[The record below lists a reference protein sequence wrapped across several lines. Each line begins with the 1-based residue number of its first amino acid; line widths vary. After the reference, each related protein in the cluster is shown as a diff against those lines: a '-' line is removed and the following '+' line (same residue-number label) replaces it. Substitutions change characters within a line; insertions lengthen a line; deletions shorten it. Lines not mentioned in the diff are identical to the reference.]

1 MNIPEDKIQEIIQA
15 ADIVDVVSKYVRL
28 RKTGINY
35 KGLCPFHNEKT
46 PSFSVNAKKQ
56 IFYCFGCHKGGNAI
70 KFLMEYN
77 NLSFFD
83 SVKELAREYG
93 VDLPLRDE
101 RGQEEQKK
109 FEECFDITKATIHY
123 FAENLTK
130 NSANKHILE
139 YLKNRNINDSSI
151 QNFGIGYGGGVRG
164 KLIEFYKKGGFDEKK
179 AIELGFLGV
188 SEGKIYERF
197 VGRLIF
203 PIFSHHGRE
212 IGAGGRILEKRT
224 DTGKYINSPES
235 PIYNKSK
242 VLYGL
247 SHSKDEI
254 RKEDFVIV
262 VEGYLDVI
270 SLYQHG
276 IKNIA
281 AVSGTALTDD
291 QVKLLSSYTKNFYLL
306 FDSDAAGYKAA
317 MRSIEIVMK
326 HNLNLKIMTLPE
338 GEDPDSFVHKHGA
351 KEFLEYV
358 KNARE
363 FIDYQYL
370 VFERGG
376 YFQNPDKMTEAVKEM
391 LRPVALIPD
400 ALKRTLFQKAIAEKF
415 KLREKVLEEDIEKF
429 REKEIETRALELR
442 ERPTPQE
449 TAVQTARTPVVAKQ
463 TIERNPLS
471 AFQLNEIEIIKL
483 MFEGDEKVV
492 RFIFQFIRPEEYTL
506 PIHYGIAEKVFEE
519 LESGTIPTVNN
530 LKDHYT
536 LEEQNYILDLVMDKH
551 KISEQLDDLLPSSTE
566 ATLSLYT
573 IDAVKKFRLLRID
586 EMLKE
591 IHKEISNT
599 SDSIRIGELV
609 LDLKTYLNEKQDIS
623 RIMDELKTVIG

>member
-1 MNIPEDKIQEIIQA
+1 MNIPEDKIQEIIHA

-77 NLSFFD
+77 NLSFID

-93 VDLPLRDE
+93 VDLPSGDE

-109 FEECFDITKATIHY
+109 FEEYFDLTKATIHY

-130 NSANKHILE
+130 NSANKRILE
-139 YLKNRNINDSSI
+139 YLKNRNINDTSI

-188 SEGKIYERF
+188 SDGKIYERF
-197 VGRLIF
+197 SGRLIF

-212 IGAGGRILEKRT
+212 IGAGGRILEKRS

-254 RKEDFVIV
+254 RKEDFVIL

-400 ALKRTLFQKAIAEKF
+400 ALKRTFFQKAIAEKF
-415 KLREKVLEEDIEKF
+415 KLREKVLEEDIERF
-429 REKEIETRALELR
+429 REKEIETRALEQR
-442 ERPTPQE
+442 ERPAPQE
-449 TAVQTARTPVVAKQ
+449 TAVQTKATSVVDKQ

-519 LESGTIPTVNN
+519 LDSGTIPTVNN

-536 LEEQNYILDLVMDKH
+536 VEEQNYILNLVMEKH
-551 KISEQLDDLLPSSTE
+551 KVSEQLDDLLPSSTE
-566 ATLSLYT
+566 TTLSLFT

-586 EMLKE
+586 EMLKD

-609 LDLKTYLNEKQDIS
+609 LDLKTYLDEKQDIS
-623 RIMDELKTVIG
+623 RIMDELKSGIG